1 MKPNRPHARK
11 PAAIANARWLA
22 YATAGAASAFT
33 YAHPHSAEATIHYS
47 GQINLKFSFG
57 SDTATFELDQPG
69 DSIRLIHFSLT
80 NSSGHAYVGV
90 AGRVAASIVG
100 FYNDC
105 GKSFW
110 ASHLERGQ
118 VISFRRFV
126 SADSALLT
134 RAGHCHG
141 QFNRRGVGYVGF
153 RFNNGSGDQY
163 GWIRIKTRGNR
174 SRNFILR
181 DYAWGDVGDRI
192 KAGQTSSEGIASD
205 KGSLGLLA
213 LGAVGLLAARKRR
226 SRIAWHPATREPE
239 HS

>member
-163 GWIRIKTRGNR
+163 GWVRIKTLTPSFKHR
-174 SRNFILR
+174 FILR
-181 DYAWGDVGDRI
+181 DYAYGDVGDRI
-192 KAGQTSSEGIASD
+192 KAGQISD
-205 KGSLGLLA
+205 DQAAPDEGSLGWVA
-213 LGAVGLLAARKRR
+213 LGAVGLLAWRPRR
-226 SRIAWHPATREPE
+226 FCFG
-239 HS
+239 